1 MGKSME
7 IVLDPNGACELPNF
21 VCNIQPIESPYSF
34 VHPHD
39 LSQYSTVFK
48 HATSEEIEVGH
59 RL

>member
-1 MGKSME
+1 MGKRME

-39 LSQYSTVFK
+39 LSQYQK
-48 HATSEEIEVGH
+48 KEVG
-59 RL
+59 LLGMIKIDSM